1 MRKIK
6 KDLEK
11 TIDKDRQEITAL
23 EKMLNLASNGKMG
36 DTDNLKHNVSQRQNN
51 MRINEDKLKS
61 VNLWLGESDS
71 SGEMSTKVLLQFTD

>member
-36 DTDNLKHNVSQRQNN
+36 DTDNLKQNVCQRQNS

-61 VNLWLGESDS
+61 VNSWLGESDS
-71 SGEMSTKVLLQFTD
+71 NGEMSTKVLLQFTD